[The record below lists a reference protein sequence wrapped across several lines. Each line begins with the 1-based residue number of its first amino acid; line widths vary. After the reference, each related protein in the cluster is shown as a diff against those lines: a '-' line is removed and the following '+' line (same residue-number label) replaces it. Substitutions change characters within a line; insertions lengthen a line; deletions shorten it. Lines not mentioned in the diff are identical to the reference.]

1 MFEEFPVNNTIIHP
15 TKNEIVTLNLFYN
28 KFLDLYN
35 EIRSKSFY
43 ETDSEI
49 RLLKLKELFSV
60 YNELMLYEPIR
71 QYVNNMDKI
80 RPKSE
85 KIIAM
90 DLFSF
95 IRNIMLHYPVF
106 NTWDEIYMTKSLA
119 KWSKNIKNHS
129 IDKFLKKCTELS
141 ELDQRPKFRIW
152 NPKEKSFSY
161 YEISFPEEY
170 DSDSIIYLRTIIS
183 ERTGIEFCIIMMLKL
198 LSVQIEK

>member
-1 MFEEFPVNNTIIHP
+1 MDEEFPVNNTIIHP
-15 TKNEIVTLNLFYN
+15 TENEIVALNLFYN

-43 ETDSEI
+43 KTDPEI

-71 QYVNNMDKI
+71 QYVDNIDKF

-85 KIIAM
+85 KFIAM

-106 NTWDEIYMTKSLA
+106 NTWDEIYMTKALA

-141 ELDQRPKFRIW
+141 GLDQHPKFRIW
-152 NPKEKSFSY
+152 DPKEKSFSY

-170 DSDSIIYLRTIIS
+170 NSDSVIYLHSIMS
-183 ERTGIEFCIIMMLKL
+183 ERTGIEFCTIMMLKI
-198 LSVQIEK
+198 LSVQIKT